1 MTTSVEK
8 IYVLELK
15 HGCYYVG
22 VTKDPDLRFQQH
34 VNGKGAVWTKAHP
47 PIQCVELL
55 NVTSP
60 FDEDNVTKLYM
71 NTYGIDKVRGGSYVQ
86 LTLDK
91 STEEF
96 INKELQTMRNECFN
110 CGQKG
115 HYITKCPYEKKNKS
129 IGETPAVKKEVK
141 PAGQCSRCG
150 RTNHTIERCYAKTH
164 ISGDNIVDENLSPST
179 KEEIKPTGQC
189 SRCGRLSRTIEKC
202 YAKTHI
208 DGHDIV
214 EESSSSGSESSESSE
229 SSEQIKNDEILCYI
243 PDEVEKYYFK
253 SGVNNNPVEEFFGP
267 PIEPPVCL
275 KESPPF
281 IFIANT
287 CPKVGSRITD
297 WFGRTSPRD
306 PECSICNIL

>member
-86 LTLDK
+86 LTLNK

-129 IGETPAVKKEVK
+129 IEESLPVKKEVK
-141 PAGQCSRCG
+141 STGQCSRCG
-150 RTNHTIERCYAKTH
+150 RLSHTIERCYAKTH
-164 ISGDNIVDENLSPST
+164 ISGDNIVDENSSPST
-179 KEEIKPTGQC
+179 KEEIKSVDKC
-189 SRCGRLSRTIEKC
+189 FRCGRSSHTVERC

-208 DGHDIV
+208 DGHDII
-214 EESSSSGSESSESSE
+214 EESVSSEI
-229 SSEQIKNDEILCYI
+229 SEQIQNGEILCHI
-243 PDEVEKYYFK
+243 PVEVEEYY
-253 SGVNNNPVEEFFGP
+253 SQNNANDSPTEELFGP
-267 PIEPPVCL
+267 PVEPPAYL

-287 CPKVGSRITD
+287 CPKIGSRITD
-297 WFGRTSPRD
+297 WFGRTSFRD